1 MDDNET
7 LPDVAPEGQPTDEAV
22 APDLSAEPSFE
33 NAAAAPDNGQPA
45 PRLYAGKYKSP
56 EELEQSYLDS
66 QREASRMAGELAA
79 YRKTAQPQAQTAD
92 PIAATIEKHEAER
105 GKWEQYA
112 VREDISQ
119 SERVKALSQISRYD
133 REISKLEAKREYT
146 QDFTRSTATQSL
158 EADAL
163 AVFETYQQDL
173 SPGSPLYTMAEQRYA
188 QMVRAG
194 YPEGTASKADAV
206 LWAAHKTGASKTRVV
221 QTDRKELL
229 GNLQKQARAAQ
240 KAGAGTA
247 TVAKSGAMTAKQFE
261 AMGDAE
267 FAKWERE
274 NVLGV

>member
-105 GKWEQYA
+105 GKWE
-112 VREDISQ
+112 
-119 SERVKALSQISRYD
+119 RYD

>member
-1 MDDNET
+1 MSDET
-7 LPDVAPEGQPTDEAV
+7 LDTSAPDEGQPEAEAV
-22 APDLSAEPSFE
+22 AEVPSAEPSFE
-33 NAAAAPDNGQPA
+33 NAAAAPEGQPA

-247 TVAKSGAMTAKQFE
+247 TVAKSGAITAKQIE
-261 AMGDAE
+261 TMSDAE
-267 FAKWERE
+267 FAKYERE
-274 NVLGV
+274 LSLGA

>member
-1 MDDNET
+1 MSDET
-7 LPDVAPEGQPTDEAV
+7 LDTSAPDEGQPEAEAV
-22 APDLSAEPSFE
+22 AEVPSAEPSFE
-33 NAAAAPDNGQPA
+33 HADAAPEGQPA

-158 EADAL
+158 EAEAL
-163 AVFETYQQDL
+163 AVFEIYQQDL

-188 QMVRAG
+188 QMLRAG
-194 YPEGTASKADAV
+194 YPDSTASKADAV

-247 TVAKSGAMTAKQFE
+247 TVAKSGAITAKQIE
-261 AMGDAE
+261 TMSDAE
-267 FAKWERE
+267 FAKYERE